1 VLHNSDDSHNTPL
14 LCFIVLQAEVSPP
27 LLIKG
32 RRKFHI
38 RTYLIVVEKLGHQD
52 LLDMY
57 IYNQH
62 EVRIAGT
69 PIPDGDEERSPVAHI
84 TNGALSDATERV
96 LLNDVDELM
105 NRQIQAKTEIFVA
118 ETFGKHLLPD
128 IVRRINVSSADPD
141 ANGAISKFA
150 LAGLDI
156 MVTEENH
163 IYLLEVNANPAAP
176 PESMVDAKFKEH
188 LQGFFH
194 ELTDLV
200 MGKPPPPS
208 FLLVQDILVREGL
221 IG

>member
-1 VLHNSDDSHNTPL
+1 MAMNLTMCISYGCS
-14 LCFIVLQAEVSPP
+14 VLQAEVSPP

-38 RTYLIVVEKLGHQD
+38 RTYLIVIEKLGHQD
-52 LLDMY
+52 MLDMY

-69 PIPDGDEERSPVAHI
+69 PIEEEDEDRNPLAHI
-84 TNGALSDATERV
+84 TNGALSNTTERV
-96 LLNDVDELM
+96 LLHEVDELVQ
-105 NRQIQAKTEIFVA
+105 RQIQAKTEVFVA
-118 ETFGKHLLPD
+118 ETFGKHLLQD
-128 IVRRINVSSADPD
+128 IARRINVSSADPE
-141 ANGAISKFA
+141 ANGVTNKFA

-156 MVTEENH
+156 MVTEDNSV
-163 IYLLEVNANPAAP
+163 YLLEVNANPAAP
-176 PESMVDAKFKEH
+176 PESMVDAKFKQH

-194 ELTDLV
+194 ELMDLV
-200 MGKPPPPS
+200 IGKPPSPS

>member
-1 VLHNSDDSHNTPL
+1 LYA
-14 LCFIVLQAEVSPP
+14 VLQAEVSPP

-52 LLDMY
+52 VLDLY
-57 IYNQH
+57 IYNRH
-62 EVRIAGT
+62 EVRIAGI
-69 PIPDGDEERSPVAHI
+69 PIADDVDERDPRAHI
-84 TNGALSDATERV
+84 TNGALSNSTERV
-96 LLNDVDELM
+96 LLNDVDELT
-105 NRQIQAKTEIFVA
+105 NRHLQSKTEIFVA

-128 IVRRINVSSADPD
+128 IVRRVTVSSQDPD
-141 ANGAISKFA
+141 TNGSIRKFA

-156 MVTEENH
+156 MVTEDGH

-176 PESMVDAKFKEH
+176 PEATVSDKFKQH
-188 LQGFFH
+188 LQEFLH
-194 ELTDLV
+194 ELIDLV
-200 MGKPPPPS
+200 VGKPSPS

>member
-1 VLHNSDDSHNTPL
+1 
-14 LCFIVLQAEVSPP
+14 
-27 LLIKG
+27 
-32 RRKFHI
+32 
-38 RTYLIVVEKLGHQD
+38 
-52 LLDMY
+52 MY

-69 PIPDGDEERSPVAHI
+69 PIPDGDEERNPIAHI
-84 TNGALSDATERV
+84 TNGALSNTTERV
-96 LLNDVDELM
+96 LLDELDELM
-105 NRQIQAKTEIFVA
+105 SRQIKAKTEVFVA

-128 IVRRINVSSADPD
+128 IVRRIQISSSEPD
-141 ANGAISKFA
+141 TNGSISKFA

-156 MVTEENH
+156 MVTEDNH

-176 PESMVDAKFKEH
+176 PESTVDAKFTQH

-194 ELTDLV
+194 ELVDLV
-200 MGKPPPPS
+200 TGKPPPPS

>member
-1 VLHNSDDSHNTPL
+1 MNLTMLPCCLVA
-14 LCFIVLQAEVSPP
+14 VLQAEVSPP

-38 RTYLIVVEKLGHQD
+38 RTYLVVIEKLGHQD

-69 PIPDGDEERSPVAHI
+69 PIPDENEDRNPLAHI
-84 TNGALSDATERV
+84 TNGALSNTTERV
-96 LLNDVDELM
+96 LLTDVDELM
-105 NRQIQAKTEIFVA
+105 NRQIQAKTEVFVA

-128 IVRRINVSSADPD
+128 IVRRINISSTDPD
-141 ANGAISKFA
+141 ANGSISKFA

-176 PESMVDAKFKEH
+176 PESTVDAKFKEH

-194 ELTDLV
+194 ELMDLV
-200 MGKPPPPS
+200 MGKPPSPS

>member
-1 VLHNSDDSHNTPL
+1 M
-14 LCFIVLQAEVSPP
+14 LCCPSPCTVLQAEVSPP

-32 RRKFHI
+32 HRKFHI
-38 RTYLIVVEKLGHQD
+38 RTYLIVIERLEHQD

-69 PIPDGDEERSPVAHI
+69 PIPDGDEERNPIAHI
-84 TNGALSDATERV
+84 TNGALSNTTERV
-96 LLNDVDELM
+96 LLDELDELM
-105 NRQIQAKTEIFVA
+105 SRQIKAKTEVFVA

-128 IVRRINVSSADPD
+128 IVRRIQISSSEPD
-141 ANGAISKFA
+141 TNGSISKFA

-156 MVTEENH
+156 MVTEDNH

-176 PESMVDAKFKEH
+176 PESTVDAKFTQH

-194 ELTDLV
+194 ELVDLV
-200 MGKPPPPS
+200 TGKPPPPS